1 MRGSGHGSAR
11 TDPLQGFADR
21 ANQKQDT
28 KAGPAPAWGETI
40 VTSAFRPARPWT
52 DTYGTG
58 IPADLPEPRHDSL
71 AHLIHEACRQHGKRT
86 AFTCVVPNGMNGS
99 LSFAQVDA
107 MSDAFASFL
116 HHTCGLRKGA
126 RVAVQLPNGLAYPVA
141 AFGAFK
147 AGCVLVNTNPLYT
160 PSEMVHQFRDSGAEV
175 LVITDMFADKLAEV
189 IPQTG
194 IRTVVLAGVPEFF
207 PKIPETVVRGVQKV
221 WARTLP
227 AVPRLDVPV
236 VRIKA
241 ALAAGRKAGGTPR
254 DWWDGLKPSD
264 LALLQYTGGTTG
276 VAKGAM
282 LSHGNILSNL
292 NQVLAMGRS
301 HMSGKDCVLTALP
314 LYHIF
319 AFTANLMTF
328 FDIGARNILV
338 PSPRPV
344 QNIQRAIENYPITW
358 ITGVNTLFNGL
369 MNEEWFAAF
378 PPKNLVAAIAGGT
391 ALHQSVAQRWK
402 VMTGT
407 PIAEGYGLTETAP
420 LVSFNPLSDAAR
432 PGSIGVPVPGTDVV
446 LVDDDDKPVEMGKP
460 GELIVKGPQVMLG
473 YWNRP
478 EDTEKTIK
486 GGWLYT
492 GDVAVMEEG
501 GFLRI
506 VDRKKDMVL
515 VSGFNVYPNEVEEC
529 LAKMPAVL
537 EAAVVGIPDG
547 AAGEA
552 VRAYVVRNPDHAGD
566 LTKEDIIAH
575 CRKHLTA
582 YKVPRSVIL
591 RDELPKS
598 PIGKIL
604 RKDLKAEVRA
614 EFAGKN

>member
-1 MRGSGHGSAR
+1 
-11 TDPLQGFADR
+11 
-21 ANQKQDT
+21 
-28 KAGPAPAWGETI
+28 
-40 VTSAFRPARPWT
+40 VTQTYRPARPWLA
-52 DTYGTG
+52 TYGTT
-58 IPADLPEPRHDSL
+58 IPADLPQPRHDSL
-71 AHLIHEACRQHGKRT
+71 AHLIHAACAQHGKRT

-141 AFGAFK
+141 AFGVFK

-160 PSEMVHQFRDSGAEV
+160 PHEMIHQFRDSGAEV
-175 LVITDMFADKLAEV
+175 LVIADMFADKLAEV

-207 PKIPETVVRGVQKV
+207 PKIPETVVRGVQKL
-221 WARTLP
+221 WSRTLP
-227 AVPRLDVPV
+227 PVPRLDVPV

-241 ALAAGRKAGGTPR
+241 ALAAGRKAGANPR
-254 DWWDGLKPSD
+254 DWWDGLRPTD

-282 LSHGNILSNL
+282 LSHGNILANL
-292 NQVLAMGRS
+292 DQVLAMGRS

-446 LVDDDDKPVEMGKP
+446 LVDDDDKPVEAGKP
-460 GELIVKGPQVMLG
+460 GELIVRGPQVMQG

-478 EDTEKTIK
+478 DETEKTIK

-492 GDVAVMEEG
+492 GDVAVMDDG

-515 VSGFNVYPNEVEEC
+515 VSGFNVYPNEVEDC

-552 VRAYVVRNPDHAGD
+552 VRAYVVKNPDHDGD
-566 LTKEDIIAH
+566 LTKEDIVAH